1 MVAAV
6 VASAGLCGPLLT
18 GGLSSRVAG
27 MVSGD
32 QVAQRRAEGWDSL
45 SYGLS
50 GTAGPA
56 AVAAIASFASPAVA
70 MLVLGGAAVT
80 AASLTLTLPRSER
93 TLPHGLEPMS
103 VGNTLRQIATSGP
116 LRRVTLATTLPA
128 LSLGALSVVA
138 VLLAQAPGKPAWSG
152 ADAARRV
159 RRGQHR
165 RVGRG
170 HRLPAPRGAGSP
182 GNPAQCA
189 ARLYVRPLRARRS
202 HSIAVAAFALAGASN
217 AAFTAATFSSRSADA
232 PAAARAQVFVS
243 LAAVKVATA
252 SLGTAAAGADASL
265 GPRVLLLVGAV
276 VTLVAVAVAATD
288 RHLSG
293 RRRAAA

>member
-32 QVAQRRAEGWDSL
+32 QVVQRRAEGWDSL

-80 AASLTLTLPRSER
+80 AASLTLTLPRSKR

-138 VLLAQAPGKPAWSG
+138 VLLAQALGKPAGSG
-152 ADAARRV
+152 ATLLAAF
-159 RRGQHR
+159 
-165 RVGRG
+165 
-170 HRLPAPRGAGSP
+170 GAGNIAGSV
-182 GNPAQCA
+182 AVTA
-189 ARLYVRPLRARRS
+189 FPLRGEPEAVATR
-202 HSIAVAAFALAGASN
+202 HSALLGFTFGLCALAGSYPIAVAAFALAGAGN
-217 AAFTAATFSSRSADA
+217 AAFTAATFSARSAYA

-252 SLGTAAAGADASL
+252 SLGTAAAGAGAWL
-265 GPRVLLLVGAV
+265 GPQVLLLVGAV

-288 RHLSG
+288 RRLS
-293 RRRAAA
+293 RRRCAAA